1 MTAESNGIE
10 EVEGVDEDVD
20 VFEHTE
26 SGGSPSVD
34 STWAFLPATTLLAVA
49 DADELLRWRAASVV
63 AVVGERNGGKTTL
76 VAEIYER
83 FLHGPFAGKL
93 FAGSWSLSG
102 FEMKSFQSRAESG
115 ATSPDTLR
123 TSSRDGLGFF
133 HLAVADV
140 STPQDRRDLLIS
152 ERAGETYRE
161 VRDTP
166 KKSLEMIELRRA
178 AAIAFI
184 VDGERVREDLKRAEV
199 FASVRNLIRALH
211 ETRTINSGCRIQVV
225 TTKFDLLDDD
235 EALIARNA
243 LTEFEQRMTNL
254 YSSFY
259 TVEVFRIA
267 ARDPKGVVEPAMGIA
282 PLFRSWTQPSLPVK
296 DADIELPALTDECD
310 RLLLRRK
317 ER

>member
-1 MTAESNGIE
+1 MTAERDDANEI
-10 EVEGVDEDVD
+10 EGVDEDVD
-20 VFEHTE
+20 VFDQPVNED
-26 SGGSPSVD
+26 SPIVD
-34 STWAFLPATTLLAVA
+34 STWAVLPLTTLLEVE

-83 FLHGPFAGKL
+83 FLQGPFAEKL
-93 FAGSWSLSG
+93 FASSWSLSG
-102 FEMKSFQSRAESG
+102 FEIKSFQSRAESG

-123 TSSRDGLGFF
+123 TSVRDGLRFF

-140 STPQDRRDLLIS
+140 STPQERRDLLIS

-161 VRDTP
+161 IRDNP
-166 KKSLEMIELRRA
+166 KRSSEMIELRRA

-184 VDGERVREDLKRAEV
+184 VDGERVRDDLKRAEV
-199 FASVRNLIRALH
+199 FASVRNIIRALH
-211 ETRTINSGCRIQVV
+211 ETRTISPTCRVQVV
-225 TTKFDLLDDD
+225 TTKFDLLNDD
-235 EALIARNA
+235 EAIRARDA
-243 LTEFEQRMTNL
+243 LTEFEQRLTNL

-259 TVEVFRIA
+259 TVEVFRTA
-267 ARDPKGVVEPAMGIA
+267 ARDPKGVVEPAMGVA
-282 PLFRSWTQPSLPVK
+282 PLFRSWLERSPLVK
-296 DADIELPALTDECD
+296 DADLEIPVLTDECD